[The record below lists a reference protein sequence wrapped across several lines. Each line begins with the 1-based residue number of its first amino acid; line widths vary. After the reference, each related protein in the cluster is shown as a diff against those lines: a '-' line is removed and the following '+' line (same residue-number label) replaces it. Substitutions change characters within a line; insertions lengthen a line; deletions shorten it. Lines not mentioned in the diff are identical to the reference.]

1 MRTWLHLTLSR
12 DYLTIRALLVR
23 FLRRHGIVLMSMKYR
38 LFLSFFVLCFGAGCR
53 SDSATSALPDAGSQA
68 STTLVIASTSTL
80 PTVATSSSAEAV
92 VTPTTTKPA
101 DVNAPPPTTKPA
113 PVPPAS
119 PSPDPDKPK
128 PSTHYVSMTED
139 AFSPKVLV
147 IQAGDTVVWVNRSHS
162 SHTVVA
168 NETVLLWDSGNLL
181 PNKSY
186 KRIFPYPGTYNYNCS
201 LHAGMKATIVV
212 R

>member
-1 MRTWLHLTLSR
+1 
-12 DYLTIRALLVR
+12 
-23 FLRRHGIVLMSMKYR
+23 MKYR
-38 LFLSFFVLCFGAGCR
+38 LFLSLFVLCFGAGCR
-53 SDSATSALPDAGSQA
+53 SDSATSSLPDAGSQA
-68 STTLVIASTSTL
+68 SSTLVVASTSTL
-80 PTVATSSSAEAV
+80 PTAATSSPAEVV
-92 VTPTTTKPA
+92 VTATTTKPA
-101 DVNAPPPTTKPA
+101 DVKEPVPTPKPTPVRPTPPT
-113 PVPPAS
+113 
-119 PSPDPDKPK
+119 PDPNKQS

-147 IQAGDTVVWVNRSHS
+147 IRAGDTVVWVNRSHS

-186 KRIFPYPGTYNYNCS
+186 KRVFLYPGTYNYNCS